1 MNRTIEEKKAFVA
14 KMSELVREVDGDIE
28 SVEYKCMPDK
38 YMEVARIRYTT
49 MDRYINVTG
58 DSLRTILIDVA
69 RELNGQNA
77 IGAVTDPRH
86 AQLIETW
93 WRADE

>member
-1 MNRTIEEKKAFVA
+1 MNRTIEEKKAFVG
-14 KMSELVREVDGDIE
+14 KLSELVRDVDNDIL
-28 SVEYKCMPDK
+28 SIEYKCMPDK

-58 DSLRTILIDVA
+58 DSLRTILVDVA

-77 IGAVTDPRH
+77 VGAVTDPSH
-86 AQLIETW
+86 AGLIEMW
-93 WRADE
+93 WESDE

>member
-1 MNRTIEEKKAFVA
+1 MNRTIEEKKAFVG
-14 KMSELVREVDGDIE
+14 KLSELVREVDRDIL

-49 MDRYINVTG
+49 MNRYINVTG

-69 RELNGQNA
+69 RELNGQDA

-86 AQLIETW
+86 VELIRAW
-93 WRADE
+93 WGSDD

>member
-14 KMSELVREVDGDIE
+14 KMSELVREVDRDIE

-86 AQLIETW
+86 AQLIETRW
-93 WRADE
+93 GSDD